1 MKIAYLHHSMITT
14 GGVERMIV
22 NKADYLADKK
32 GFDVCIITT
41 DQSGLPLVYPV
52 SEKVKHYDLGV
63 NFYSRYRYPRGLRDV
78 YRLVLR
84 KRYLQLLEALLKEL
98 KPDIVICST
107 YDFTNL
113 CPSVNDG
120 SIKIVESH
128 IAKEF
133 TIDDPHH
140 PLILKYLTESLY
152 RKVERFVENGN
163 FLVTLTNMD
172 SKHWSK
178 ITRKAVIPNFL
189 PFYPEKVSTCL
200 NKQVLA
206 VGRLERQK
214 GFDWLVEVWDI
225 IAKKHP
231 DWTLKL
237 YGKGEMKNQLVS
249 RILELGL
256 EKSFLMLEPVSNIA
270 DKYAESAIYV
280 MSSRYEGFGMALIES
295 MACGTPV
302 VSFDCPNGPTDI
314 IQDGVDGLLAK
325 TGNIADLAE
334 KVCYLIEH
342 EEERVKMG
350 QVAREN
356 VRSYLPEPIM
366 QRWID
371 LFETLTK
378 K

>member
-41 DQSGLPLVYPV
+41 DQTGHPLVYPV

-78 YRLVLR
+78 YRLILR
-84 KRYLQLLEALLKEL
+84 KRYLQRLEALLKEL
-98 KPDIVICST
+98 KPDVVICST

-120 SIKIVESH
+120 SIKVVESH

-140 PLILKYLTESLY
+140 PLVLKYLTETLY
-152 RKVERFVENGN
+152 GKVERFVQNGN
-163 FLVTLTNMD
+163 FLITLTNMD
-172 SKHWSK
+172 SANWGK
-178 ITRKAVIPNFL
+178 ITRKSVIPNFL
-189 PFYPEKVSTCL
+189 PFYPNSVSTCL

-214 GFDWLVEVWDI
+214 GFDLLVEAWDI

-237 YGKGEMKNQLVS
+237 YGNGAMKGQLLQRVQ
-249 RILELGL
+249 ELGL
-256 EKSFLMLEPVSNIA
+256 QKSFLMLEPVSNIA
-270 DKYAESAIYV
+270 DKYAESSIYM

-302 VSFDCPNGPTDI
+302 VSFDCPNGPADI
-314 IQDGVDGLLAK
+314 IHDGEDGLLAEP
-325 TGNIADLAE
+325 GNIAQLAE
-334 KVCYLIEH
+334 KVCYLIEN
-342 EEERVKMG
+342 EEARIKMG
-350 QVAREN
+350 KVAREN
-356 VRSYLPEPIM
+356 VKSYLPEPIM
-366 QRWID
+366 QRWVD
-371 LFETLTK
+371 LFNTLIK
-378 K
+378 

>member
-22 NKADYLADKK
+22 NKADYLADQK

-41 DQSGLPLVYPV
+41 DQTGYPLVYPA

-63 NFYSRYRYPRGLRDV
+63 NFYSRYRYPRGLRDG

-84 KRYLQLLEALLKEL
+84 RRYLQRLEALLKEL

-120 SIKIVESH
+120 SVKIVESH

-140 PLILKYLTESLY
+140 PLVLKYLTESLY
-152 RKVERFVENGN
+152 GKVERFVQNGN

-172 SKHWSK
+172 SANWGK
-178 ITRKAVIPNFL
+178 ISRKTVIPNFL

-200 NKQVLA
+200 KRQILA

-214 GFDWLVEVWDI
+214 GFDLLVEVWDTVVR
-225 IAKKHP
+225 KHP

-237 YGKGEMKNQLVS
+237 YGNGSMKGQLEKRVQ
-249 RILELGL
+249 ELGMQD
-256 EKSFLMLEPVSNIA
+256 SFLLLDPVSNIA
-270 DKYAESAIYV
+270 DKYAESSIYV
-280 MSSRYEGFGMALIES
+280 MSSRYEGFGMALIEA

-302 VSFDCPNGPTDI
+302 VSFDCPNGPADI
-314 IQDGVDGLLAK
+314 IHDGVDGLLAEP
-325 TGNIADLAE
+325 GNIAQLAE
-334 KVCYLIEH
+334 KLCFLIEND
-342 EEERVKMG
+342 EARIRMG

-356 VRSYLPEPIM
+356 VKSYLPESIM
-366 QRWID
+366 QQWID
-371 LFETLTK
+371 LFDRLVK
-378 K
+378 